1 MVGWIPHQQ
10 PHNHIPQWFT
20 IWWFPKIGGTPLWMF
35 YNGKSFQSGWFR
47 GTPHF
52 RKTDTGG
59 ITVWR
64 RKEARSWAS
73 KPHGRAPAS
82 LKQYPGFQ
90 VKRCYKMDIHFDHP
104 WPLVATN
111 IWSTVLYPWSC
122 GCKHPSVRSLSW
134 GNHWL
139 NAWLSWLLP
148 FKQMPI
154 SGINWVSLLQTKQ
167 RHLGGVSAARG
178 WATHP
183 QDMKVI

>member
-1 MVGWIPHQQ
+1 MWGKNNKIDWLVVASFASFQDGSQTLKPPIPEHATQKIFPWTWLAIPKWQVVGWIPHQQ
-10 PHNHIPQWFT
+10 PHHHIPQWFT

-64 RKEARSWAS
+64 RKEARIWAS

-90 VKRCYKMDIHFDHP
+90 VKRCYKMDIHFDHL

-111 IWSTVLYPWSC
+111 IWSTVLYPWSY
-122 GCKHPSVRSLSW
+122 GCKHPSV
-134 GNHWL
+134 NHR
-139 NAWLSWLLP
+139 
-148 FKQMPI
+148 I
-154 SGINWVSLLQTKQ
+154 
-167 RHLGGVSAARG
+167 
-178 WATHP
+178 
-183 QDMKVI
+183 